1 MSNQIIAASYIIISI
16 ALSVFVIYRLQ
27 IGKTRGAGG
36 SGFIYAGL
44 TLIIISISINFI
56 QQLSSYPQWFLPGF
70 YIYIAILK
78 FLFLTAG
85 FILFAIGLSLHFSFW
100 GERDQEVS
108 NNLNK
113 LRLLESLQQESKFP
127 FPMSELL
134 DRILKGLLAGLDE
147 EAGALFLLNRSQRQF
162 VLATSVGLT
171 KEEISLLEYY
181 PYGGNIISQSIEDE
195 SPLLSSDFRSLGGKA
210 QLAVSRFRSILVV
223 PLISGKNKLGALL
236 LFSQEE
242 RRYTREFLALMSPI
256 TEWLS
261 EKIEVSRLGREL
273 SKSARELETSRLR
286 LEEFFGSLERIIKSV
301 RSASSPSSFADKCI
315 GLAGSDEVWLLG
327 LTNGRLHIYGGTG
340 ETPDFS
346 ENFKA
351 ALINAIPKSKPLILN
366 QEGTDETRKSFIIR
380 SSALLPLDDR
390 GNVILFR
397 NSNGPFAL
405 SDHDLKTLETVAAIA
420 GLIINNTLAR
430 SVSDSRN
437 RGLESISAV
446 LKMKLSTGQTD
457 KDVKTLVEILSRIS
471 TQFCTVLCLRRSDE
485 SLAYFHSSHTCED
498 INELSLSPGEG
509 STGRATVMKTSEVV
523 FGSDEVADNLSKYDE
538 ENRNI
543 LFRLFGDMEKPAFQA
558 DYPIILDGRV
568 DYVMTFFGF
577 GDSNSDNLELHRLIS
592 VVVGLMN
599 LKLEITLASSSR
611 YQPPA
616 IAFSGEPPA
625 IDLNELNNDLAAI
638 SGYCQL
644 ARRDPNLSGETIKA
658 FDSILNAA
666 DLMAERLKG
675 SSPIKP
681 KSIDESS
688 NFNEIIKNKFRLSN
702 ISGNLYMIGQRP
714 VEISL
719 KLKDIPKLGIGE
731 EELNSFLDS
740 VCRNFAADV
749 SDDEIVTLNTYTQ
762 QTEIFLDISRHRKNF
777 PPVEP
782 VAGFGRYM
790 QPDALSGDLRKA
802 GFMDQLFQFHGEFAY
817 DKYGKSPSYY
827 SFRFHQEPQDKPS
840 APPVEKE
847 ALTILAIDD
856 QVVIL
861 DLLAAMSQSLGYRIL
876 TARNGNDGLA
886 LFNSKNPDIIIA
898 DLAMPGMSGLELARK
913 IKSISPST
921 PIILVTGWGVAVD
934 GDSLKRAGVDFV
946 LNKPFRLEQLSEL
959 IAKIRLSGIRSR

>member
-1 MSNQIIAASYIIISI
+1 M
-16 ALSVFVIYRLQ
+16 ALSIFVIYRLR

-36 SGFIYAGL
+36 GGFIYAGL
-44 TLIIISISINFI
+44 ILIIISVFINLI
-56 QQLSSYPQWFLPGF
+56 QQLSGYPQWFLPGF
-70 YIYIAILK
+70 YIFIGICK

-134 DRILKGLLAGLDE
+134 DRILKGLLAGMDE
-147 EAGALFLLNRSQRQF
+147 ESGALFLLNRSQRQF

-181 PYGGNIISQSIEDE
+181 PYGGNIISQSIEDD

-210 QLAVSRFRSILVV
+210 QLAVSRFRSILVI
-223 PLISGKNKLGALL
+223 PLTSGKNKLGALL

-242 RRYTREFLALMSPI
+242 RRYTREFLALISPI
-256 TEWLS
+256 AEWLS

-273 SKSARELETSRLR
+273 SKSARELEISRLR
-286 LEEFFGSLERIIKSV
+286 LEEFFGSLERIVKSV
-301 RSASSPSSFADKCI
+301 RSASSPSSFAEKCV
-315 GLAGSDEVWLLG
+315 GLAGSDEVWLMG
-327 LTNGRLHIYGGTG
+327 LTNGQLHIYGGAG
-340 ETPDFS
+340 EKPNFS

-351 ALINAIPKSKPLILN
+351 ALLNAIPKSKPLILN
-366 QEGTDETRKSFIIR
+366 QEGTDEKGNSFIIR

-390 GNVILFR
+390 GNAILFR
-397 NSNGPFAL
+397 NNNGPFSL
-405 SDHDLKTLETVAAIA
+405 SDQDLKTLETVAAIA
-420 GLIINNTLAR
+420 GLIINNSLAR
-430 SVSDSRN
+430 SVSDSRS
-437 RGLESISAV
+437 RGFESISAV
-446 LKMKLSTGQTD
+446 LKMKLSADQID
-457 KDVKTLVEILSRIS
+457 KNIKTLVEILTRIS
-471 TQFCTVLCLRRSDE
+471 AQFSILLCLRRSDE
-485 SLAYFHSSHTCED
+485 SLEYLSSSQTCED
-498 INELSLSPGEG
+498 INELSLSFGEG
-509 STGRATVMKTSEVV
+509 STGRAAVMKSNEAI
-523 FGSDEVADNLSKYDE
+523 FGLTEVAENLSQYDE

-568 DYVMTFFGF
+568 DYVITLFGF

-592 VVVGLMN
+592 VIVGLIN
-599 LKLEITLASSSR
+599 LKLEISLAAHSR
-611 YQPPA
+611 PQPPPIA
-616 IAFSGEPPA
+616 ISGESSA
-625 IDLNELNNDLAAI
+625 IDLNDLNNDLAAV

-644 ARRDPNLSGETIKA
+644 ARRDPNLPGETINA
-658 FDSILNAA
+658 FDSILKAA
-666 DLMAERLKG
+666 DIMAERLKG
-675 SSPIKP
+675 IPPAKP
-681 KSIDESS
+681 KPIIEPI
-688 NFNEIIKNKFRLSN
+688 NLNEIIKNKFRQSN

-731 EELNSFLDS
+731 EAWNSFLDS
-740 VCRNFAADV
+740 VCRHFAADT
-749 SDDEIVTLNTYTQ
+749 SDDEIVTLNTYAQ
-762 QTEIFLDISRHRKNF
+762 QSEIFLDISRHRKNF

-790 QPDALSGDLRKA
+790 LPDALAGDLRKA
-802 GFMDQLFQFHGEFAY
+802 GFINQLLQFHGEFAY
-817 DKYGKSPSYY
+817 DKFGKSPSYY
-827 SFRFHQEPQDKPS
+827 SFKFHQEPHDRPS
-840 APPVEKE
+840 GPLTGKE

-861 DLLAAMSQSLGYRIL
+861 DLLAAMSQSLGYKIL

-886 LFNSKNPDIIIA
+886 LFKSNNPDIIIA

-913 IKSISPST
+913 VKSLSPGT

-959 IAKIRLSGIRSR
+959 IAKISLTGIKSR